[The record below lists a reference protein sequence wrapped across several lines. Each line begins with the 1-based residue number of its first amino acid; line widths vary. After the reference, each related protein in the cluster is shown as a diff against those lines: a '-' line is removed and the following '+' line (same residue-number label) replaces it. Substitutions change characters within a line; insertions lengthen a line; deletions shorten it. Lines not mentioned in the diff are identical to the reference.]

1 MSCIPEKD
9 IWIEVC
15 RMGGLVNG
23 DFFPKTF
30 TPIVDIPKISPN
42 TSNTIGDTK
51 TTSKN
56 TNSPSTNE
64 DPPIKSLYQNDY
76 CSPLD
81 DRGTIE
87 EARKKY
93 VDHGT
98 ACLFKCG
105 RGKKEIQLAELQ
117 KKVRRISEYKDSISR
132 IGCNIMKADIH
143 NHSKCVRDKKAKTCT
158 HFIDMS

>member
-1 MSCIPEKD
+1 MTCDPRKD

-23 DFFPKTF
+23 DFFPKTLA
-30 TPIVDIPKISPN
+30 PIADIPKISPN
-42 TSNTIGDTK
+42 SSNTVGDTSENK
-51 TTSKN
+51 ST
-56 TNSPSTNE
+56 PSTNK

-87 EARKKY
+87 ETRKKY
-93 VDHGT
+93 IDYGT

-105 RGKKEIQLAELQ
+105 RGKKERMQAELQ

-132 IGCNIMKADIH
+132 NGCNIMKADIH
-143 NHSKCVRDKKAKTCT
+143 NHSKCVKGKKAKTCT